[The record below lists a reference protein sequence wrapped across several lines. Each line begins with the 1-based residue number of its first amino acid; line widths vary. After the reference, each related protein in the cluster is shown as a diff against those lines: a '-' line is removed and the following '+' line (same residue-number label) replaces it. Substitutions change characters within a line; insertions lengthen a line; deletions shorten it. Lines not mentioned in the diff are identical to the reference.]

1 MKTAVRRSPKA
12 DEFSVGALK
21 SRARYALPALTV
33 ALAVGYGCFLVS
45 GVLLLSACVGGVAF
59 AIVSD
64 GSRSRRLAGRSTTA
78 EQVPQIAD
86 SIASSLASGVSLV
99 EALENLVRET
109 SGSLRFR
116 AEHILAIFESD
127 LTITERVGQAKRVLD
142 CREGDLLFEIL
153 LIASVRGD
161 DQIVSALLDLAV
173 EMRRQQALVAELKSR
188 QSWILG
194 SARLGQLSPWI
205 LVVLLSFRAE
215 SAAAF
220 ATSAGAAV
228 ILAGVVLSLIAQR
241 FISAGSRLDMPGR
254 PHEGA
259 IA

>member
-1 MKTAVRRSPKA
+1 MNPLVTQSTNRVPFR
-12 DEFSVGALK
+12 
-21 SRARYALPALTV
+21 SRARFTLPALTV
-33 ALAVGYGCFLVS
+33 GLAVGYICFLIS
-45 GVLLLSACVGGVAF
+45 GVPLLAICVGGVAF
-59 AIVSD
+59 ATVSD
-64 GSRSRRLAGRSTTA
+64 WSRNRRAAGQSTSA

-116 AEHILAIFESD
+116 AERILAIFESD
-127 LTITERVGQAKRVLD
+127 LTIVERIAEAKRVLD

-161 DQIVSALLDLAV
+161 DQIVSALLELSG

-215 SAAAF
+215 SATAF

-241 FISAGSRLDMPGR
+241 FISAGSRLDIPGR

-259 IA
+259 IS